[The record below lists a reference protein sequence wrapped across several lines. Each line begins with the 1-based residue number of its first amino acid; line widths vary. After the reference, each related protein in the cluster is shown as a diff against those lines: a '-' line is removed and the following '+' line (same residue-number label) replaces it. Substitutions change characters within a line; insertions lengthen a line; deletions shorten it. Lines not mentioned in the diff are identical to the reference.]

1 VTTLKLKTLNLKT
14 PKLRTLTALSA
25 AALITAGCGGSTSS
39 DTATSGSSAPA
50 TPSSTAA
57 PQMSDQQEPPARLVI
72 DVTIKGGEVTPT
84 NAQFD
89 ANAKEPIVVRVNS
102 DVADQLHVHSNPEHT
117 FDIEPK
123 NGQSFQFTV
132 DVPGNVDIE
141 LHQLN
146 RTVATVTVQ

>member
-1 VTTLKLKTLNLKT
+1 VTTLNQTTLK
-14 PKLRTLTALSA
+14 TLTALTA

-57 PQMSDQQEPPARLVI
+57 PQMSDQQEPPTRLVI

-146 RTVATVTVQ
+146 RTVATVTVR

>member
-1 VTTLKLKTLNLKT
+1 MTTLNLKLKTL
-14 PKLRTLTALSA
+14 TALAA

-39 DTATSGSSAPA
+39 DTATSGSSASA
-50 TPSSTAA
+50 TPSSTDA
-57 PQMSDQQEPPARLVI
+57 PEMSDQQAPPSRLVI
-72 DVTIKGGEVTPT
+72 DVTIKGGEVTPI

-89 ANAKEPIVVRVNS
+89 ANVKEPIVVRVNS

-117 FDIEPK
+117 FNIEPK
-123 NGQSFQFTV
+123 SGQSFQFTV

>member
-1 VTTLKLKTLNLKT
+1 VTTLNQTTLK
-14 PKLRTLTALSA
+14 TLTALTA

-50 TPSSTAA
+50 TPSSTDA

-123 NGQSFQFTV
+123 IGQSFQFTV

>member
-1 VTTLKLKTLNLKT
+1 VTTLNLKT
-14 PKLRTLTALSA
+14 LTALA
-25 AALITAGCGGSTSS
+25 ATALITAGCGGSTSS
-39 DTATSGSSAPA
+39 DIATNGSSAPA
-50 TPSSTAA
+50 TPSSTDA
-57 PQMSDQQEPPARLVI
+57 PQMSDPQERPARLVI

-117 FDIEPK
+117 FNIEPK
-123 NGQSFQFTV
+123 SGQSFQFTV

>member
-1 VTTLKLKTLNLKT
+1 MTTLKLKTL
-14 PKLRTLTALSA
+14 TALAA

-39 DTATSGSSAPA
+39 DTATNGSSAPA
-50 TPSSTAA
+50 TPSSTDA
-57 PQMSDQQEPPARLVI
+57 PQMSDPQEPPARLVI

-117 FDIEPK
+117 FNIEPK
-123 NGQSFQFTV
+123 SGQSFQFTV

>member
-1 VTTLKLKTLNLKT
+1 VTTLKLKTL
-14 PKLRTLTALSA
+14 TALAA

-39 DTATSGSSAPA
+39 DTATNGSSAPA
-50 TPSSTAA
+50 TPSSTDA
-57 PQMSDQQEPPARLVI
+57 PQMSDPQEPPARLVI

-117 FDIEPK
+117 FNIEPK
-123 NGQSFQFTV
+123 SGQSFQFTV

>member
-1 VTTLKLKTLNLKT
+1 MTTLNQTTLK
-14 PKLRTLTALSA
+14 TLTALTA

-57 PQMSDQQEPPARLVI
+57 PQMSDQQEPPTRLVI

-89 ANAKEPIVVRVNS
+89 AKAKEPIVVRVNS

-123 NGQSFQFTV
+123 IGQSFQFTV

>member
-1 VTTLKLKTLNLKT
+1 VTTLKLKTL
-14 PKLRTLTALSA
+14 TALAA

-39 DTATSGSSAPA
+39 DTATNGSSAPA
-50 TPSSTAA
+50 TPSSTDA
-57 PQMSDQQEPPARLVI
+57 PQMSDPQEPPARLVI

-102 DVADQLHVHSNPEHT
+102 DVADHLHVHSNPEHT
-117 FDIEPK
+117 FNIEPK
-123 NGQSFQFTV
+123 SGQSFQFTV